1 MEDEIEKIRDA
12 LKSPL
17 PIPEQKRKIVLP
29 NLNKRLCFVITK
41 NKSNSWVDDLYSCGH
56 LADLNRVY
64 H

>member
-1 MEDEIEKIRDA
+1 MEDEIERIRDA

-17 PIPEQKRKIVLP
+17 PIPEQKKKIVLP

>member
-1 MEDEIEKIRDA
+1 MEDEIERMRDA

-17 PIPEQKRKIVLP
+17 PIPDQIKKIIRP

-41 NKSNSWVDDLYSCGH
+41 NKSNSWADDLYYCSH